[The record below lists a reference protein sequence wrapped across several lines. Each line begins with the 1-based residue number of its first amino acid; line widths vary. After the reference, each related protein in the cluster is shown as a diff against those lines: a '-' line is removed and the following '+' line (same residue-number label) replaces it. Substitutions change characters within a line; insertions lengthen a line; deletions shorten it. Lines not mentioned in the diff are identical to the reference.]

1 MFNPTFERVTPD
13 AYERPLEAGSRPAE
27 RTRASR
33 APASQMSILIHHLF
47 RRFFD
52 NDAIAVH
59 GETGPRVIQA
69 LSFFATP
76 ALMYSVW
83 LMPEYAGPLHYWNE
97 VQDHCFFVVYSF
109 VVMGCVSVFEWDL
122 LFPDLLDILVLVPL
136 PIATRRLFGAKLCAL
151 GLLLSL
157 FLLSANLLGTMFY
170 FPIAPMPARV
180 LAAQT
185 VATFAAGIFAS
196 FSVIAMQGF
205 LINLVGERIFRS
217 ISAWLQSISITLF
230 LLALLLFPFLTG
242 KLSALFRSGSSAV
255 FFFPPFW
262 FLGMYETFLQRGGA
276 LPIFHSLAR
285 WGGDAMLIA
294 VLIALVTYPLA
305 YLRRARHV
313 LQGTIAQQTGSPLHH
328 GLEKLLASTLIR
340 RPAERA
346 VYYFIGKSLRRA
358 SRHRVYVAMY
368 AGIGMALILVNAFR
382 LRVNQGGLVLSVS
395 NYGLRSSLLMLLI
408 WSVSAFRAVFTFPVE
423 VKASWVFRVIGGQP
437 TQEFSNA
444 TQKWVHLRVLSLGLV
459 IMAGC
464 SLLLPAA
471 AGGGLTLL
479 KQSVI
484 VIGLAVLL
492 TDAFFL
498 SFTKIPFTE
507 IPHYQKA
514 NLAVLTLLY
523 IGVIPPLIWCIVDE
537 ERWLEKSL
545 LRLMVVAVIFAVA
558 HGYLGFLHRGML
570 QQEIRFAEYEQEE
583 EAGDGFQRLGLSG

>member
-1 MFNPTFERVTPD
+1 
-13 AYERPLEAGSRPAE
+13 
-27 RTRASR
+27 
-33 APASQMSILIHHLF
+33 
-47 RRFFD
+47 
-52 NDAIAVH
+52 
-59 GETGPRVIQA
+59 
-69 LSFFATP
+69 
-76 ALMYSVW
+76 
-83 LMPEYAGPLHYWNE
+83 
-97 VQDHCFFVVYSF
+97 
-109 VVMGCVSVFEWDL
+109 
-122 LFPDLLDILVLVPL
+122 
-136 PIATRRLFGAKLCAL
+136 
-151 GLLLSL
+151 
-157 FLLSANLLGTMFY
+157 
-170 FPIAPMPARV
+170 
-180 LAAQT
+180 
-185 VATFAAGIFAS
+185 
-196 FSVIAMQGF
+196 
-205 LINLVGERIFRS
+205 
-217 ISAWLQSISITLF
+217 
-230 LLALLLFPFLTG
+230 
-242 KLSALFRSGSSAV
+242 
-255 FFFPPFW
+255 
-262 FLGMYETFLQRGGA
+262 
-276 LPIFHSLAR
+276 
-285 WGGDAMLIA
+285 
-294 VLIALVTYPLA
+294 
-305 YLRRARHV
+305 
-313 LQGTIAQQTGSPLHH
+313 
-328 GLEKLLASTLIR
+328 
-340 RPAERA
+340 
-346 VYYFIGKSLRRA
+346 
-358 SRHRVYVAMY
+358 
-368 AGIGMALILVNAFR
+368 
-382 LRVNQGGLVLSVS
+382 VNQGGLVLSVS